1 MQFYFFIFKDHV
13 QNETIRIV
21 NSSTV
26 TQKLRK
32 NITTEFSIPA
42 STKENSKATNLPHIE
57 NNESENVNINDIDEC
72 MHLVD
77 CHIVENIQSKVEKN
91 VVNPLFTATLDFAL
105 GPFERLIEKKFCTDF
120 NNIKKQA
127 LASGEYFKRFDQ
139 NQEEIGDAY
148 NIVKEFLAIELN
160 SLGLQSP
167 IGMVDVEKMT
177 KGEVTM
183 FHDGKLRI
191 FKIPQDNE
199 DLKALVGY
207 KVRFFDYK

>member
-1 MQFYFFIFKDHV
+1 MEAETKD
-13 QNETIRIV
+13 QNE
-21 NSSTV
+21 N
-26 TQKLRK
+26 
-32 NITTEFSIPA
+32 
-42 STKENSKATNLPHIE
+42 ENDDE

-199 DLKALVGY
+199 DLKALVGD
-207 KVRFFDYK
+207 KVSFFDYK